1 MTEEELQN
9 AMFNAECD
17 LEKVDDDISYLIEVL
32 KCRTDEIHRI
42 KTDLADDRILYKGL
56 DNVHFYLE
64 ECTRMLNSLLLT
76 FRAKRTKAEEYTR
89 LCSRLVKGGIENNE
103 SKWDCSKSEWRY
115 YATN

>member
-1 MTEEELQN
+1 MTEEQLLN
-9 AMFNAECD
+9 SMYNVECD

-42 KTDLADDRILYKGL
+42 KTDLASDRVLYRGL

-64 ECTRMLNSLLLT
+64 ECTRTLNDLLVT

-103 SKWDCSKSEWRY
+103 SK
-115 YATN
+115 